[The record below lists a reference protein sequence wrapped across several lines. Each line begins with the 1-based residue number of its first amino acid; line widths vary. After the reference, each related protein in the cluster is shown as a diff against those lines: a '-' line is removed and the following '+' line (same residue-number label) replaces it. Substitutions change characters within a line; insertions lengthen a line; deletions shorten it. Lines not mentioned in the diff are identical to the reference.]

1 MINNEAMV
9 CGIPVVV
16 SDRVGARYDLVQ
28 ENLAGF
34 TYPSGDVEALASI
47 LKTTLGN
54 QETLKQ
60 MGKAATERMKT
71 WSFREN
77 AEAHVEAVKKLM
89 IEKNKKVHK
98 S

>member
-16 SDRVGARYDLVQ
+16 SDRVGAGYDLVQ
-28 ENLAGF
+28 EGVTGF
-34 TYPSGDVEALASI
+34 TYPSGDVETLASI

-60 MGKAATERMKT
+60 MGNAATERMQS
-71 WSFREN
+71 WSPKEN
-77 AEAHVEAVKKLM
+77 IEAIIQSLEKLLSM
-89 IEKNKKVHK
+89 
-98 S
+98 